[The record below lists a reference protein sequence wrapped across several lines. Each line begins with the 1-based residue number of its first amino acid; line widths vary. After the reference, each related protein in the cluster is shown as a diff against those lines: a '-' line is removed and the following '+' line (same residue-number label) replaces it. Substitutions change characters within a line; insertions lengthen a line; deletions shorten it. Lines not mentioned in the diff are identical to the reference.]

1 MKRLIKKTIR
11 MTKKNSIVKLTS
23 RNDMNNSAGSE
34 MLTINFL
41 ISPMELLEMN
51 FLIFKKYPT
60 PNKMKTGMILGIIS
74 I

>member
-1 MKRLIKKTIR
+1 MI
-11 MTKKNSIVKLTS
+11 KKNSIVKLTS
-23 RNDMNNSAGSE
+23 RKDINNSAGSE

-41 ISPMELLEMN
+41 ISPIELLEIN
-51 FLIFKKYPT
+51 FLTFKKYPT

>member
-1 MKRLIKKTIR
+1 MKKTIR